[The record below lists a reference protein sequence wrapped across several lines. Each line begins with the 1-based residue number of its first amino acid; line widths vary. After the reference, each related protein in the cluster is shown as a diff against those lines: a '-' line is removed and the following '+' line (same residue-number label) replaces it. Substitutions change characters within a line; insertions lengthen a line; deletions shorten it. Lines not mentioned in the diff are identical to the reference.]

1 MSKMQAAPIAET
13 SHRLRPWWIGLIVQ
27 PLSIL
32 AAGALVLV
40 GLGVAQR
47 NGWISAGS
55 GGGGTA
61 TSPVAG
67 NSNSRYI
74 CPMMCTPPQSEPGRC
89 PVCAMDLVAST
100 SGGDGDGS
108 SIVVD
113 SASRRVAG
121 IQTVEVTSASLTRK
135 IRALGEITFNEGT
148 LATISAYV
156 DGRLDEIYA
165 DTTGVVVNQGD
176 PLALLYSPEVYSAQV
191 ELAA

>member
-1 MSKMQAAPIAET
+1 MSKKQAARVTET
-13 SHRLRPWWIGLIVQ
+13 SHQLRPLWVGLIVQ

-47 NGWISAGS
+47 TGWISAGS
-55 GGGGTA
+55 GSGTA
-61 TSPVAG
+61 TSTAAVS
-67 NSNSRYI
+67 SNSRYI
-74 CPMMCTPPQSEPGRC
+74 CPMMCTPLQSEPGRC

-121 IQTVEVTSASLTRK
+121 IQTVAVKSVPLIRK
-135 IRALGEITFNEGT
+135 IRALGEINFNHKK
-148 LATISAYV
+148 
-156 DGRLDEIYA
+156 
-165 DTTGVVVNQGD
+165 
-176 PLALLYSPEVYSAQV
+176 
-191 ELAA
+191 